1 MRSLLVSAL
10 VLGLLAGPVTAQE
23 VAARNGAKADVTN
36 GEIVVRFAEKKGEW
50 PPAVGIAGKSE
61 NIAGKQ
67 IVLEFEA
74 KSMADLP
81 ARLVISDFAPPYTHL
96 SPAQTI
102 QIGTVWKAYSLTFTV
117 GSTSAAKL
125 NLPLVVFE
133 SSPTSGEVRLR
144 NIKTSPPVAAAPA
157 AVIPAAERKWKAID
171 ITDLYIKP
179 GTALDFTPFFDQT
192 PAGTYGRLI
201 VNKNGDFVFPA
212 KPDVAV
218 RFFSVQLMPPPDFT
232 LWTDED
238 VAEYAAAVA
247 RQGYNLV
254 RFHFFDNLINGAMRA
269 APLKVN
275 PPGME
280 RYVLPEKPEEIVFDA
295 RSLDRFHLLLAEL
308 KKRGVYWNLDF
319 MTSFVGYSNGK
330 LGSAPKQGG
339 YNTKAQMYV
348 NPNFRANWK
357 AAVTRLLND
366 VNPYTKMPI
375 KTDPA
380 LALTTCLNEP
390 EILFEQRNYGRE
402 FDRPWHA
409 FLTKKYGDYA
419 KMRAAWD
426 GKCGATALPETG
438 TFADVPP
445 IGAPTVLTDT
455 PAGRDMAQCCG
466 EMEYEMAQWYL
477 ATLKELGFTGLVS
490 NYNMRTRIGTVPARS
505 LYPVITMN
513 GYHAHPQFGE
523 RTTVNQNSALAGGG
537 DSFKSQALSRF
548 LDRPFANTEFGLVF
562 WNPYRHEQGLLYG
575 VGAALQNWSTISCHA
590 EQVVDSGA
598 TINWFSAGRDPV
610 IRASEAIE
618 VLAFRRAD
626 VAASTHTIEIPL
638 TDEFIYAGR
647 AMKALDDELSR
658 LWVLCRVG
666 ITYGQKKIDY
676 PKVFAVSPDKMA
688 AIGGSIWFSEVAKS
702 TSTTQLSAIV
712 AKLKEVKALAADNV
726 SNPAQGVLQSDTGEV
741 TLNTKTGGE
750 MFVRAPRFEAAVVK
764 SDKSVKLDAL
774 TIDKCTVP
782 ASVTMTS
789 IDGKK
794 TLRDAGRLLLVFST
808 DARNSNMKFTDDKE
822 DKLINIGTLPVLA
835 RTGELKVTLTRA
847 AAPKKVA
854 VYALKLNGE
863 RADEV
868 PATIA
873 GNTITLALDTEKL
886 PKAGP
891 TPFFELVVE

>member
-1 MRSLLVSAL
+1 MRFLIVSVL
-10 VLGLLAGPVTAQE
+10 TLGLLTGTVTAQE

-36 GEIVVRFAEKKGEW
+36 GEVVVRFAEKKGEW
-50 PPAVGIAGKSE
+50 PPAVGIAGKPE
-61 NIAGKQ
+61 GVAGKS

-74 KSMADLP
+74 KSAASLP
-81 ARLVISDFAPPYTHL
+81 VRAVISDFAPPYSHL

-102 QIGTVWKAYSLTFTV
+102 NLGTAWQAYSLTFAV
-117 GSTSAAKL
+117 SATSAAKI
-125 NLPLVVFE
+125 NLPLLVFE
-133 SSPTSGEVRLR
+133 SSPTSGEVRFR
-144 NIKTSPPVAAAPA
+144 NIKTSAPVAAPA
-157 AVIPAAERKWKAID
+157 APAVERKWKAID
-171 ITDLYIKP
+171 TTNLFIKP
-179 GTALDFTPFFDQT
+179 GSALDFAPFFDQAV
-192 PAGTYGRLI
+192 AGAYGRLT
-201 VNKNGDFVFPA
+201 VNKNGEFAFA
-212 KPDVAV
+212 SKPDAPV

-238 VAEYAAAVA
+238 VAQYAAAIT

-254 RFHFFDNLINGAMRA
+254 RFHFFDNLINGNFRA
-269 APLKVN
+269 APLKAN
-275 PPGME
+275 LPSME
-280 RYVLPEKPEEIVFDA
+280 RYTLPEKPEEIQFDVRA
-295 RSLDRFHLLLAEL
+295 LDRFHLLLAEL

-330 LGSAPKQGG
+330 LQSAPKQGG
-339 YNTKAQMYV
+339 FNTKAQMYV

-366 VNPYTKMPI
+366 VNPYTKQSI
-375 KTDPA
+375 KNDPA

-390 EILFEQRNYGRE
+390 EILFEQRNYGHE
-402 FDRPWHA
+402 FDGPWHA
-409 FLTKKYGDYA
+409 FLTKKYGDYK
-419 KMRAAWD
+419 KMREAWE
-426 GKCGATALPETG
+426 GKCGTTVLPENG

-466 EMEYEMAQWYL
+466 GMEYEMAQWYL
-477 ATLKELGFTGLVS
+477 ATLRELNFPGLVS

-523 RTTVNQNSALAGGG
+523 RTTVSQNSSLAGGG
-537 DSFKSQALSRF
+537 DSFKSQALARF
-548 LDRPFANTEFGLVF
+548 LDRPFANTEFGIVF
-562 WNPYRHEQGLLYG
+562 WNPYRHEQGMLYG
-575 VGAALQNWSTISCHA
+575 VGGALQNWSALTCHA
-590 EQVVDSGA
+590 EQVVDAGA
-598 TINWFSAGRDPV
+598 TLRYFNAGDDPV
-610 IRASEAIE
+610 IRASETIE
-618 VLAFRRAD
+618 ALAFRRGD
-626 VAASTHTIEIPL
+626 IASSPHTIEIPL
-638 TDEFIYAGR
+638 TDEFIYGGR

-666 ITYGQKKIDY
+666 ITYGTKKVDY

-712 AKLKEVKALAADNV
+712 AKLKEMKALPADNE

-741 TLNTKTGGE
+741 TLNTKSGGE
-750 MFVRAPRFEAAVVK
+750 MFVHAPRFEGAVVK
-764 SDKSVKLDAL
+764 SDKKVKLDAL
-774 TIDKCTVP
+774 TIDQSTVP
-782 ASVTMTS
+782 ASITMTS
-789 IDGKK
+789 LDLKK
-794 TLRDAGRLLLVFST
+794 TLRDANRLLLVFST
-808 DARNSNMKFTDDKE
+808 DARNTNMTFTDAKE
-822 DKLINIGTLPVLA
+822 DKVISLGTLPVLA

-847 AAPKKVA
+847 AAPKKVT

-868 PATIA
+868 PATIS
-873 GNTITLALDTEKL
+873 GNTIALAIDTEKL